1 VIDAR
6 EVKLNL
12 RYPESRQEDITD
24 AFMRGY
30 TNAVEIGN
38 KAIEKLEIENMELRK
53 LLKLET
59 FVLEAI
65 ESGTSWRFVGDGTTY
80 DSAYFKGKLCE
91 LGVES

>member
-1 VIDAR
+1 VTDVR

-38 KAIEKLEIENMELRK
+38 KAIEKLEIENTELRK
-53 LLKLET
+53 L
-59 FVLEAI
+59 AI
-65 ESGTSWRFVGDGTTY
+65 DLWHLLYDGLFRAKEVPY
-80 DSAYFKGKLCE
+80 DE
-91 LGVES
+91 LNALSKRMDEMEVWE